1 MAVTVGFERER
12 SSYLLISRSRQRI
25 TGVVQPGFRLPAL
38 GCVPRVVKAAL
49 RRYGALA
56 ARRRP
61 PRLRRRPTGSR
72 A

>member
-1 MAVTVGFERER
+1 MAVTVGLEESAR
-12 SSYLLISRSRQRI
+12 YTPLSRSRQRV

-38 GCVPRVVKAAL
+38 ECVPRVVKAAL

-61 PRLRRRPTGSR
+61 PRLRRRPTGRR